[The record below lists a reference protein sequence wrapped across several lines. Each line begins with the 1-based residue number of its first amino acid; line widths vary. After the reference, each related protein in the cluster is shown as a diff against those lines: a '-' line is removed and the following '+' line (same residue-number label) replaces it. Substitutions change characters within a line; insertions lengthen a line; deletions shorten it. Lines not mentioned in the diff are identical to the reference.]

1 MLQHL
6 DLNCASI
13 DMIIDNNDNYIFL
26 EINATGQ
33 FTYHSVFNNTYLD
46 KEIALSLKNCM
57 NHMKNKINLIYYT
70 LTPKLTEHLK
80 NIHEN
85 T

>member
-13 DMIIDNNDNYIFL
+13 DMIIDNNDNYVFL

-46 KEIALSLKNCM
+46 KEIALSLKTLYESYENR
-57 NHMKNKINLIYYT
+57 INLIYFT

-80 NIHEN
+80 RYL
-85 T
+85 